1 MASECARQMFHT
13 VFCVV
18 LFSRRLLRDVALPSC
33 QGIRPGLFRVPV
45 WFLPLNPGAETF
57 RAVRVTLV
65 LGRSVWCDCAPREGW
80 LRARVSS
87 VVLFSFSLA
96 LGTLD
101 SRGRYLVLGYLLRC
115 FSALSVTFLRVV
127 YPHATVRRRGSPS
140 CPRRQDGASTESAS
154 PQIFARGRGFSIF
167 GGWKSFR

>member
-1 MASECARQMFHT
+1 MRSDFRGVEGQFATRQRFIWQHIWVSFVYLSFVDTWRASALDRCFIPF
-13 VFCVV
+13 FCVV

-101 SRGRYLVLGYLLRC
+101 SRGRYLVLGYLLRV
-115 FSALSVTFLRVV
+115 FSAFIRLRFLRL
-127 YPHATVRRRGSPS
+127 YAPT
-140 CPRRQDGASTESAS
+140 
-154 PQIFARGRGFSIF
+154 
-167 GGWKSFR
+167 